1 MAQILPGTYVD
12 VVAGERAADT
22 AVTGVVSMPYEMDW
36 GDKITI
42 INKGDSTAV
51 SLGYEISNAK
61 VKCVNEVMNYATKLI
76 LYRSNITSGVKATG
90 TLATGITATAKYVGL
105 RGNDISVTV
114 AASGSNWLIKTYL
127 AGVEKDSQI
136 VASSAAFVAN
146 DWIVISGSGTL
157 AAATVALSGGSN
169 GSIQTATVDDYIA
182 EMQKYEF
189 NVIAYLGE
197 STSSRTKL
205 QAFANDQ
212 RSKDNMI
219 QMVMSGVAADNI
231 AIYNSVSSGVTAN
244 YTLTA
249 LEACSTLA
257 GIVAMRGVTGSLTHY
272 SNVIG
277 WTEVGTNLTYEQQ
290 QAAVTAG
297 QLVVVMLYGV
307 PTVLYDI
314 NSRTTFTDT
323 TPKDFR
329 KGLVIRTLDKYAID
343 LKKLLDT
350 KAIGKIRRST
360 DGKNLVKGMVADMTA
375 TNYLAPGYIDG
386 FTADDVTVSD
396 GTDRDE
402 INVTVGV
409 QVNDT
414 IDKIYVT
421 VTAL

>member
-1 MAQILPGTYVD
+1 MAQILPGTYVT
-12 VVAGERAADT
+12 VQAGERPADL

-42 INKGDSTAV
+42 INQGDSTAV
-51 SLGYEISNAK
+51 SLGYDMSNPK
-61 VKCVNEVMNYATKLI
+61 IKCVNEVMNYATKLI

-90 TLATGITATAKYVGL
+90 TLATGITATAKYVGV

-127 AGVEKDSQI
+127 SGVEKDAQTVSG
-136 VASSAAFVAN
+136 VSAFVAN
-146 DWIVISGSGTL
+146 DWITITGSGTL
-157 AAATVALSGGSN
+157 AAATVSLTSGAN
-169 GSIQTATVDDYIA
+169 GSIQTATVDDYTA

-197 STSSRTKL
+197 STTSRAKL
-205 QAFANDQ
+205 QTFVNDQ

-231 AIYNSVSSGVTAN
+231 AIYNSVSTGVTAN
-244 YTLTA
+244 YTLSA

-257 GIVAMRGVTGSLTHY
+257 GIVAMQGVTGSLTHY
-272 SNVIG
+272 NNIIG
-277 WTEVGTNLTYEQQ
+277 WIDVGTKLTYEQQ
-290 QAAVTAG
+290 QAAVMAG
-297 QLVVVMLYGV
+297 QLVVVMLYGA

-314 NSRTTFTDT
+314 NSRTTVSDT
-323 TPKDFR
+323 TPKDFQ

-350 KAIGKIRRST
+350 RAIGKVRRSA
-360 DGKNLVKGMVADMTA
+360 DGKNLVKGMVVEMTA
-375 TNYLAPGYIDG
+375 QNYLAPGYIDA

-409 QVNDT
+409 LVNDT

-421 VTAL
+421 VSAL